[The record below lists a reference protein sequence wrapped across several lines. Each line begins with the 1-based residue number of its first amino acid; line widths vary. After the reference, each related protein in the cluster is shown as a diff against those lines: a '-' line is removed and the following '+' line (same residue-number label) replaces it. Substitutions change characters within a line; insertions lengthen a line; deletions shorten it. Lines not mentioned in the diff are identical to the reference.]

1 MKQLSTSR
9 NLHNRLHKIAGQ
21 VQAIDKMVDQGAPC
35 KDILTQI
42 NAARAAL
49 LCCGKIVFE
58 GHIHEAV
65 QEVAENGKDE
75 EKAKEDISTNLDR
88 FSGMI
93 N

>member
-21 VQAIDKMVDQGAPC
+21 VQAIDKMVDQGSSC
-35 KDILTQI
+35 EDILTQI

-58 GHIHEAV
+58 GHL
-65 QEVAENGKDE
+65 QETIQDVAEKSKDE
-75 EKAKEDISTNLDR
+75 ETAKEDVATSLAR
-88 FSGMI
+88 FASMI